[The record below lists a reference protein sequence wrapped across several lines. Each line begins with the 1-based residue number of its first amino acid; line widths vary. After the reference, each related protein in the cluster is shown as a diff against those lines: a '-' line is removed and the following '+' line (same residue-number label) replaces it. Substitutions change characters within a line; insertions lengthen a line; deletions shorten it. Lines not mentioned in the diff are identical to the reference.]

1 MQGTDKASYFCN
13 MQQRIKGW
21 IGPMPKEGCHV
32 HIAGAGIAGL
42 LAGWYLKKAG
52 YTITI
57 FEKNNRPGGLI
68 HSTQSAYG
76 LTESA
81 ANGILWSQ
89 DMHALCKELQLE
101 PIAAN
106 KDASKRYILRNGNLR
121 RIPLNWNEI
130 PPLLYR
136 LLRSYTLTSND
147 LNLDTF
153 GNKVLG
159 KSVTQ
164 YLLQPAMYGIYGS
177 DIAHLGVRAIFPD
190 FYTDISQ
197 GKTLFQAVNNLRPVK
212 VKDVP
217 KGLHSFSHGMQ
228 SLVDALYFQLQ
239 NDVKLNTE
247 APLPDNNVFTLCT
260 MPAWAA
266 AQWLMPVMT
275 KIAQTLKSI
284 EYAPLVSVTVI
295 CKQSDFTHL
304 PKGFGVLI
312 PPQEKYTLLG
322 VLLNHVIFPDRVI
335 DEKYVSL
342 TCIMGGKGRTDIS
355 DNSDDAIMKIVS
367 QELKRLFGLQV
378 PPIEYA
384 VHPYKYALPLYSND
398 LADCWVTLGQQLSDE
413 KHSLSFLG
421 NYTGEISIRGM
432 NSVAARV
439 GREVVK

>member
-1 MQGTDKASYFCN
+1 
-13 MQQRIKGW
+13 
-21 IGPMPKEGCHV
+21 MPKVGSHV

-52 YTITI
+52 FTITI

-68 HSTQSAYG
+68 HTTQSAYG
-76 LTESA
+76 ITESA

-101 PIAAN
+101 PIAASKN
-106 KDASKRYILRNGNLR
+106 ASKRYIVRNENLR

-130 PPLLYR
+130 PPLLLR

-159 KSVTQ
+159 KPLTQ

-177 DIAHLGVRAIFPD
+177 DIEHLGVRAIFPD
-190 FYTDISQ
+190 LYTDIAK
-197 GKTLFQAVNNLRPVK
+197 GKTLLKALYNLRPVK

-217 KGLHSFSHGMQ
+217 KGLHSFSNGMQ
-228 SLVDALYFQLQ
+228 SLVDALYFQLKS
-239 NDVKLNTE
+239 DVKLNTE
-247 APLPDNNVFTLCT
+247 APLPDKNAFTLCT

-266 AQWLMPVMT
+266 AEWLMPVMT
-275 KIAQTLKSI
+275 KLAQTLKSI

-295 CKQSDFTHL
+295 CKHSDFTHL

-322 VLLNHVIFPDRVI
+322 VLLNHDIFLDRVK
-335 DEKYVSL
+335 DEKHVSL
-342 TCIMGGKGRTDIS
+342 TCIMGGKGRLDIS
-355 DNSDDAIMKIVS
+355 DNSDEAIMNIL
-367 QELKRLFGLQV
+367 QYELKRLFGLQAQ
-378 PPIEYA
+378 PIEFT

-398 LADCWVTLGQQLSDE
+398 LANSWVTLNQQLSDE
-413 KHSLSFLG
+413 NHSLSFLG

-432 NSVAARV
+432 NGVAARV